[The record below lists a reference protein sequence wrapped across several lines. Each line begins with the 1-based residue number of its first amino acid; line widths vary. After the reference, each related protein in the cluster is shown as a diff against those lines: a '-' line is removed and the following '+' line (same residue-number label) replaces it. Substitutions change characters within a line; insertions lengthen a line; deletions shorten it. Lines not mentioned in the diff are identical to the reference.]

1 MFGNERPRRIT
12 KRESRSAIL
21 PAIESDPDQ
30 SADQQ
35 EHDDRHHPADQLE
48 VTDQLSQSYST
59 LLKSLTEAY
68 QTMFHTH
75 DHEDEDHD
83 WLLDGDRHHH
93 DHDHA
98 EGNHDRHGHDLSE
111 GDADGDEDAL
121 SSSNTTPVSRRQP
134 RKNQTSWLGQHLS
147 QNHRHHDH
155 DHHHHRD
162 GHHDHDHG
170 QEEGMTPARTWLSA
184 LASMLVIS
192 LMGLLAVC
200 CLPLLQ
206 GPRFES
212 CKFFLCLY
220 KCSMC
225 AFWYFLLS
233 WRLGTKCM
241 HETIGTLRYRP
252 ARLDLHESSTI
263 G

>member
-1 MFGNERPRRIT
+1 MFGNERQRRIT
-12 KRESRSAIL
+12 KRESRSTIP
-21 PAIESDPDQ
+21 PAIESDTDQ

-35 EHDDRHHPADQLE
+35 EHDDRHHPADKLE

-93 DHDHA
+93 DHGHA
-98 EGNHDRHGHDLSE
+98 EGDHDSHDDHKDDA
-111 GDADGDEDAL
+111 DADGDAL
-121 SSSNTTPVSRRQP
+121 SSSNTTPASRRQP
-134 RKNQTSWLGQHLS
+134 KKNQTSWLGQHLT

-155 DHHHHRD
+155 DHHHRD

-170 QEEGMTPARTWLSA
+170 QEESMTPARTWLSA

-206 GPRFES
+206 GPRFEP
-212 CKFFLCLY
+212 CKFLSLC
-220 KCSMC
+220 
-225 AFWYFLLS
+225 
-233 WRLGTKCM
+233 
-241 HETIGTLRYRP
+241 
-252 ARLDLHESSTI
+252 
-263 G
+263 

>member
-12 KRESRSAIL
+12 KRESRSAIP
-21 PAIESDPDQ
+21 PAIESDTDQ

-35 EHDDRHHPADQLE
+35 EHDDKHPPADQLEHDDRHQSADQLE

-83 WLLDGDRHHH
+83 WLLDGDRHH

-98 EGNHDRHGHDLSE
+98 EGDHDSHGHDLSE

-121 SSSNTTPVSRRQP
+121 SGNTTPASRRQP
-134 RKNQTSWLGQHLS
+134 RKNQTSWLGQHLT

-155 DHHHHRD
+155 HHHHRD

-212 CKFFLCLY
+212 CKFFMLTVY
-220 KCSMC
+220 
-225 AFWYFLLS
+225 
-233 WRLGTKCM
+233 
-241 HETIGTLRYRP
+241 
-252 ARLDLHESSTI
+252 
-263 G
+263 